1 MQYPVVIQ
9 GGMGVAVSNWRL
21 ARAVAKCGQL
31 GVVSGTA
38 LDQVVLRRLQDGDP
52 AGDMRRAIDH
62 FPFPA
67 MAARVRDAYYIPG
80 GKAPSAS
87 YYRMPEQSVD
97 GSRVARELIIVAN
110 FVEVFLAKEGHGNPV
125 GINYLEK
132 IQRPH
137 LPSMYGA
144 MLAGV
149 DYVLM
154 GAGIP
159 LKIPGALDAISRYE
173 EATYPLAVKGA
184 DANDQFHITFNPLDY
199 VEGEPPKLTRPR
211 FLAIIASNTL
221 AVTMLKRANGSVEGF
236 VVEGPVAGGHNAP
249 PRGKLELDA
258 NGEPIYGERDVVDL
272 PKLRELNVPFWL
284 AGGYGSP
291 EGVQRALEAG
301 AAGVQVGTPF
311 AFCAESG
318 FSEEYRLSVLE
329 DARVGIAKIFT
340 DPHASPTGFPFKVV
354 PVKGSLSDASVY
366 EARPRICDLHYLQ
379 EAYKSGDG
387 KVGFRCASE
396 PLTTF
401 IAKGGDPAESPG
413 RKCLC
418 NALMANVGLAQHRNG
433 NRVELGLVTAGND
446 VSELARFLPEE
457 GLHYTA
463 ADVLQILLGKASEQ
477 ELALVGAGSEAGS
490 AA

>member
-1 MQYPVVIQ
+1 MQFPTVIQ

-21 ARAVAKCGQL
+21 AQAVAKCGQL

-38 LDQVVLRRLQDGDP
+38 IDQVLLRRLQDGDP
-52 AGDMRRAIDH
+52 AGDMRRALGH

-67 MAARVRDAYYIPG
+67 MAARIRDKFFIPG
-80 GKAPSAS
+80 GKAPNAP
-87 YYRMPEQSVD
+87 YHRLPEQGMD
-97 GSRVARELIIVAN
+97 MSREGCELFVVAN
-110 FVEVFLAKEGHGNPV
+110 FVEVFLAKEGHGNPI
-125 GINYLEK
+125 GINFLEK

-137 LPSMYGA
+137 LPSIYGA

-173 EATYPLAVKGA
+173 TATYPLAVKGA
-184 DANDQFHITFNPLDY
+184 DANDQFLMSFNPLDY
-199 VEGEPPKLTRPR
+199 VEGEPPALKRPQ

-221 AVTMLKRANGSVEGF
+221 ATTMLKRANGKVDGF
-236 VVEGPVAGGHNAP
+236 IVEGPVAGGHNAP

-258 NGEPIYGERDVVDL
+258 NGEPIYGDRDVVDL

-284 AGGYGSP
+284 AGGYGNP
-291 EGVQRALEAG
+291 EGVCRALDAG
-301 AAGVQVGTPF
+301 ATGVQVGTPF

-318 FSEEYRLSVLE
+318 FEEAYRLSVLE
-329 DARVGIAKIFT
+329 KARAGKAKIFT
-340 DPHASPTGFPFKVV
+340 DPHASPTGFPFKVI
-354 PVKGSLSDASVY
+354 PLEGTLSELSVY
-366 EARPRICDLHYLQ
+366 EKRPRICDLHYLQ
-379 EAYKSGDG
+379 EAYKKTDGD
-387 KVGFRCASE
+387 VGFRCASE

-433 NRVELGLVTAGND
+433 NRVEAGLLTAGND
-446 VSELARFLPEE
+446 VSELAQFLPEE

-463 ADVLQILLGKASEQ
+463 ADVLYNLLGRAP
-477 ELALVGAGSEAGS
+477 ELEPALVGAAFGSDS
-490 AA
+490 

>member
-1 MQYPVVIQ
+1 MMQFPTVIQ

-21 ARAVAKCGQL
+21 ARAVATCGQL

-38 LDQVVLRRLQDGDP
+38 IDQVLLRRLQDGDP
-52 AGDMRRAIDH
+52 DGDMRRALDH

-67 MAARVRDAYYIPG
+67 MAARIREKYFIPG
-80 GKAPSAS
+80 GKAPNAS
-87 YYRMPEQSVD
+87 YLRLPEQ
-97 GSRVARELIIVAN
+97 GMEMAHELQELCIVGN

-173 EATYPLAVKGA
+173 TATYPLAVKGA
-184 DANDQFHITFNPLDY
+184 EASDQFLMSFNPLDY
-199 VEGEPPKLTRPR
+199 VEGEPPTLTRPK

-221 AVTMLKRANGSVEGF
+221 AITMLKRANGKVDGF
-236 VVEGPVAGGHNAP
+236 IVEGPVAGGHNAP

-272 PKLRELNVPFWL
+272 PKLCELNVPFWL
-284 AGGYGSP
+284 AGGYGNA
-291 EGVQRALEAG
+291 EGVCRAIEAG
-301 AAGVQVGTPF
+301 AVGVQVGTPF

-318 FSEEYRLSVLE
+318 FEESYRFSVLKK
-329 DARVGIAKIFT
+329 ARDGKAKIFT
-340 DPHASPTGFPFKVV
+340 DPHASPTGFPFKVI
-354 PVKGSLSDASVY
+354 PLEGTLSEQAVY
-366 EARPRICDLHYLQ
+366 DARPRICDLHYLQ
-379 EAYKSGDG
+379 EAYKKTDG
-387 KVGFRCASE
+387 GVGFRCASE

-401 IAKGGDPAESPG
+401 VAKGGDPAESPG

-433 NRVELGLVTAGND
+433 NRVEAGLLTSGND
-446 VSELARFLPEE
+446 VSELAQFLPEE

-463 ADVLQILLGKASEQ
+463 ADVLQILLGRVCEP
-477 ELALVGAGSEAGS
+477 EPALVGAIAGDS
-490 AA
+490 